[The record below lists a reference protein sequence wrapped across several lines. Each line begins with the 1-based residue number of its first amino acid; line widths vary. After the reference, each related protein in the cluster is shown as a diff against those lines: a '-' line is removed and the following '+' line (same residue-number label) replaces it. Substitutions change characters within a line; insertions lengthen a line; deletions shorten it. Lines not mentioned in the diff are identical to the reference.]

1 MWDQGLEKFL
11 ILQDWGNS
19 KSLPLDTKWSFI
31 LSRLVN
37 NGILGKWAEIKN
49 GQSLHFKVNKMGQKV
64 KKSVDIWEVIGGPQ
78 KFVFKGHL

>member
-1 MWDQGLEKFL
+1 MVQNLAISKSNCSDQALEKIL
-11 ILQDWGNS
+11 IFQDWGNS

-64 KKSVDIWEVIGGPQ
+64 KKVLIFEKW
-78 KFVFKGHL
+78 